1 MKRMVALALAACMAV
16 SSATVSFAA
25 SSYDYIEFGGWVT
38 LDYDVLDGGNVLVP
52 GNEYRIPI
60 LDGSDYFNEDSADV
74 WKISASEYVPAED
87 AEDGKAGNKK
97 FSEVDVV
104 KGSDGI
110 YYLTLDVKRNLDT
123 YDGDQTAYILIKV
136 EEKGIDREDA
146 EINRSM
152 ADEYEYETAEMIEAA
167 GPYLNTSISLRNL
180 QRYSEEDPT
189 DFDGG
194 FIEGLSED
202 EVDDERDDGIT
213 KTLESGDRVYTTTIS
228 VEEFEIASTDYDVI
242 DDDEYDVDNSM
253 PLVMA
258 GGDVSRSLLHFG
270 NTAEYLGK
278 FSSSRER
285 PFDLSYSTV
294 TNSEV
299 SSDNPNADLVCISFP
314 GRPSFAANSD
324 LVIKDKDM
332 NYLYEVERDGSL
344 TELDTTTTDEGYL
357 AYRTIQLTGYVASD
371 IRLKNVESSSETE
384 SSSSS
389 SSSSSSTGSTG
400 GKVNPD
406 TGR

>member
-74 WKISASEYVPAED
+74 WKISASEYVPAEN

-123 YDGDQTAYILIKV
+123 YYDDQTAYILIKV

-152 ADEYEYETAEMIEAA
+152 ANEYRTNTEDFLTEA
-167 GPYLNTSISLRNL
+167 GKDGYKGDSLSLAKL
-180 QRYSEEDPT
+180 QRSCESDPL
-189 DFDGG
+189 DFDGMG
-194 FIEGLSED
+194 FIEGLDSSD
-202 EVDDERDDGIT
+202 E
-213 KTLESGDRVYTTTIS
+213 LESGDRVYTTTIS

-299 SSDNPNADLVCISFP
+299 ASDNPNADLVCISFP

-357 AYRTIQLTGYVASD
+357 AYRTIQLTSYVASD

>member
-74 WKISASEYVPAED
+74 WKISASEYVPAD
-87 AEDGKAGNKK
+87 DGKAGDKK

-123 YDGDQTAYILIKV
+123 YYDDQTAYVLLKV

-152 ADEYEYETAEMIEAA
+152 AAEYVTDTQGFMSDADLGQRE
-167 GPYLNTSISLRNL
+167 PSLRNL
-180 QRYSEEDPT
+180 QRYSEKDPT

-194 FIEGLSED
+194 FLDGFDPSED
-202 EVDDERDDGIT
+202 EI
-213 KTLESGDRVYTTTIS
+213 ESGDRVYTTTIS

-294 TNSEV
+294 TNSDVASE
-299 SSDNPNADLVCISFP
+299 NPRADLVCISFP

-324 LVIKDKDM
+324 LVIKDKKM

-357 AYRTIQLTGYVASD
+357 AYRTIQLTSYVASD

>member
-146 EINRSM
+146 EINSSM
-152 ADEYEYETAEMIEAA
+152 AAEYVTDTQRFMSDADLGQRE
-167 GPYLNTSISLRNL
+167 PSLRNL

-194 FIEGLSED
+194 FLDGFDPSED
-202 EVDDERDDGIT
+202 EI
-213 KTLESGDRVYTTTIS
+213 ESGDRVYTTTIS

-299 SSDNPNADLVCISFP
+299 ASDNPNADLVCISFP

-344 TELDTTTTDEGYL
+344 SELDTTTTDEGYL
-357 AYRTIQLTGYVASD
+357 AYRTIQLTSYVASD

>member
-74 WKISASEYVPAED
+74 WKISASEYVPAEK
-87 AEDGKAGNKK
+87 GKAGDKK

-123 YDGDQTAYILIKV
+123 YYDDQTAYILIKV

-194 FIEGLSED
+194 FLDGFDPSED
-202 EVDDERDDGIT
+202 EI
-213 KTLESGDRVYTTTIS
+213 ESGDRVYTTTIS

-299 SSDNPNADLVCISFP
+299 ASDNPNADLVCISFP

-344 TELDTTTTDEGYL
+344 SELDTTTTDEGYL
-357 AYRTIQLTGYVASD
+357 AYRTIQLTSYVASD

>member
-123 YDGDQTAYILIKV
+123 YYDDQTAYILIKV

-194 FIEGLSED
+194 FLDGFDPSED
-202 EVDDERDDGIT
+202 EI
-213 KTLESGDRVYTTTIS
+213 ESGDRVYTTTIS

-299 SSDNPNADLVCISFP
+299 ASDNPNADLVCISFP

-357 AYRTIQLTGYVASD
+357 AYRTIQLTSYVASD

>member
-74 WKISASEYVPAED
+74 WKISASEYVPAEK
-87 AEDGKAGNKK
+87 GKAGDKK

-123 YDGDQTAYILIKV
+123 YYDDQTAYILIKV

-152 ADEYEYETAEMIEAA
+152 ADEYEWATADMINTADLD
-167 GPYLNTSISLRNL
+167 PDTSISLRNL

-194 FIEGLSED
+194 FLDGFDPSED
-202 EVDDERDDGIT
+202 EI
-213 KTLESGDRVYTTTIS
+213 ESGDRVYTTTIS

-299 SSDNPNADLVCISFP
+299 ASDNPNADLVCISFP

-357 AYRTIQLTGYVASD
+357 AYRTIQLTSYVASD

>member
-60 LDGSDYFNEDSADV
+60 LDGSDYFNEDSADI
-74 WKISASEYVPAED
+74 WKISASEYVPAD
-87 AEDGKAGNKK
+87 DGKAGNKK

-146 EINRSM
+146 EINSSM
-152 ADEYEYETAEMIEAA
+152 ANEYRTNTEDFLTEA
-167 GPYLNTSISLRNL
+167 GKDGYKGDSLSLAKL
-180 QRYSEEDPT
+180 QRSCESDPL
-189 DFDGG
+189 DFDGMG
-194 FIEGLSED
+194 FIEGLDSSD
-202 EVDDERDDGIT
+202 E
-213 KTLESGDRVYTTTIS
+213 LESGDRVYTTTIS

-299 SSDNPNADLVCISFP
+299 ASDNPNADLVCISFP

-357 AYRTIQLTGYVASD
+357 AYRTIQLTSYVASD

>member
-74 WKISASEYVPAED
+74 WKISASEYVPAEK
-87 AEDGKAGNKK
+87 GKAGDKK

-123 YDGDQTAYILIKV
+123 YYDDQTAYILIKV
-136 EEKGIDREDA
+136 EEKGIDRDDA

-152 ADEYEYETAEMIEAA
+152 ANEYRTNTEDFLDEAWDGDYE
-167 GPYLNTSISLRNL
+167 GDSLSLAKL
-180 QRYSEEDPT
+180 QRSCESDPL
-189 DFDGG
+189 DFDGRG
-194 FIEGLSED
+194 FIEGLDPTDSD
-202 EVDDERDDGIT
+202 
-213 KTLESGDRVYTTTIS
+213 KLESGDRVYTTTIS

-299 SSDNPNADLVCISFP
+299 ASDNPNADLVCISFP

-344 TELDTTTTDEGYL
+344 IELDTTTTDEGYL
-357 AYRTIQLTGYVASD
+357 AYRTIQLTSYVASD

>member
-74 WKISASEYVPAED
+74 WKISASEYVPAD
-87 AEDGKAGNKK
+87 DGKAGNKK

-123 YDGDQTAYILIKV
+123 YYDDQTAYILIKV

-152 ADEYEYETAEMIEAA
+152 ANEYEWATADMINTAELD
-167 GPYLNTSISLRNL
+167 PDTSISLRNL

-194 FIEGLSED
+194 FLDGFDPSED
-202 EVDDERDDGIT
+202 EI
-213 KTLESGDRVYTTTIS
+213 ESGDRVYTTTIS

-299 SSDNPNADLVCISFP
+299 ASDNPNADLVCISFP

-357 AYRTIQLTGYVASD
+357 AYRTIQLTSYVASD

>member
-1 MKRMVALALAACMAV
+1 M
-16 SSATVSFAA
+16 
-25 SSYDYIEFGGWVT
+25 
-38 LDYDVLDGGNVLVP
+38 
-52 GNEYRIPI
+52 
-60 LDGSDYFNEDSADV
+60 
-74 WKISASEYVPAED
+74 
-87 AEDGKAGNKK
+87 
-97 FSEVDVV
+97 
-104 KGSDGI
+104 
-110 YYLTLDVKRNLDT
+110 
-123 YDGDQTAYILIKV
+123 

-152 ADEYEYETAEMIEAA
+152 ADEYWD
-167 GPYLNTSISLRNL
+167 NTSEFLTEAGKDGYKGDSLSLAKL
-180 QRYSEEDPT
+180 QRSCESDPL
-189 DFDGG
+189 DFDGMG
-194 FIEGLSED
+194 FIEGLDSSE
-202 EVDDERDDGIT
+202 E
-213 KTLESGDRVYTTTIS
+213 LESGDRVYTTTIS

-299 SSDNPNADLVCISFP
+299 ASDNPNADLVCISFP

-357 AYRTIQLTGYVASD
+357 AYRTIQLTSYVASD

>member
-74 WKISASEYVPAED
+74 WKISASEYVPAD
-87 AEDGKAGNKK
+87 DGKAGDKK

-123 YDGDQTAYILIKV
+123 YYDDQTAYILIKV

-146 EINRSM
+146 EINSSM
-152 ADEYEYETAEMIEAA
+152 AGEYWD
-167 GPYLNTSISLRNL
+167 NTSEFLTEAGNDGYKGDSLSLAKL
-180 QRYSEEDPT
+180 QRSCESDPL
-189 DFDGG
+189 DFDGMG
-194 FIEGLSED
+194 FIEGLDSSD
-202 EVDDERDDGIT
+202 E
-213 KTLESGDRVYTTTIS
+213 LESGDRVYTTTIS

-299 SSDNPNADLVCISFP
+299 ASDNPNADLVCISFP

-357 AYRTIQLTGYVASD
+357 AYRTIQLTSYVASD

>member
-74 WKISASEYVPAED
+74 WKISASEYVPAEK
-87 AEDGKAGNKK
+87 GKAGDKK

-123 YDGDQTAYILIKV
+123 YYDDQTAYILIKV

-152 ADEYEYETAEMIEAA
+152 ADEYEWATADMINTADLD
-167 GPYLNTSISLRNL
+167 PDTSISLRNL

-189 DFDGG
+189 AFDGG
-194 FIEGLSED
+194 FIEGLSEG
-202 EVDDERDDGIT
+202 EVDDVLHDDDKT

-299 SSDNPNADLVCISFP
+299 ASDNPNADLVCISFP

-344 TELDTTTTDEGYL
+344 SELDTTTTDEGYL
-357 AYRTIQLTGYVASD
+357 AYRTIQLTSYVASD

>member
-74 WKISASEYVPAED
+74 WKISASEYVPAEN

-123 YDGDQTAYILIKV
+123 YYDDQTAYILIKV

-152 ADEYEYETAEMIEAA
+152 ADEYEWATADMINTADLD
-167 GPYLNTSISLRNL
+167 PDTSISLRNL

-194 FIEGLSED
+194 FLDGFDPSED
-202 EVDDERDDGIT
+202 EI
-213 KTLESGDRVYTTTIS
+213 ESGDRVYTTTIS

-299 SSDNPNADLVCISFP
+299 ASDNPNADLVCISFP

-357 AYRTIQLTGYVASD
+357 AYRTIQLTSYVASD

>member
-74 WKISASEYVPAED
+74 WKISASEYVPAEN

-97 FSEVDVV
+97 FSEVNVV

-180 QRYSEEDPT
+180 QRYSEKDPT
-189 DFDGG
+189 DFDGMG
-194 FIEGLSED
+194 FIEGLDSSD
-202 EVDDERDDGIT
+202 E
-213 KTLESGDRVYTTTIS
+213 LESGDRVYTTTIS

-299 SSDNPNADLVCISFP
+299 ASDNPNADLVCISFP

-357 AYRTIQLTGYVASD
+357 AYRTIQLTSYVASD

>member
-60 LDGSDYFNEDSADV
+60 LDGSDYFNEESADV
-74 WKISASEYVPAED
+74 WKISASEYVPAEN

-194 FIEGLSED
+194 FLDGFDPSED
-202 EVDDERDDGIT
+202 EI
-213 KTLESGDRVYTTTIS
+213 ESGDRVYTTTIS

-299 SSDNPNADLVCISFP
+299 ASDNPNADLVCISFP

-389 SSSSSSTGSTG
+389 SSSSSSTGSIG

>member
-74 WKISASEYVPAED
+74 WKISASEYVPAEN

-123 YDGDQTAYILIKV
+123 YYDDQTAYILIKV

-152 ADEYEYETAEMIEAA
+152 AAEYERDTADMIGAA

-180 QRYSEEDPT
+180 QRYSEKDPT
-189 DFDGG
+189 DFDGMG
-194 FIEGLSED
+194 FIEGLDSSD
-202 EVDDERDDGIT
+202 E
-213 KTLESGDRVYTTTIS
+213 LESGDRVYTTTIS

-299 SSDNPNADLVCISFP
+299 ASDNPNADLVCISFP

-357 AYRTIQLTGYVASD
+357 AYRTIQLTSYVASD

>member
-152 ADEYEYETAEMIEAA
+152 ADEYEYETAEMIEAD

-194 FIEGLSED
+194 FLDGFDPSED
-202 EVDDERDDGIT
+202 EI
-213 KTLESGDRVYTTTIS
+213 ESGDRVYTTTIS

-299 SSDNPNADLVCISFP
+299 ASDNPNADLVCISFP

-357 AYRTIQLTGYVASD
+357 AYRTIQLTSYVASD

>member
-74 WKISASEYVPAED
+74 WKISASEYVPAD
-87 AEDGKAGNKK
+87 DGKAGNKK

-123 YDGDQTAYILIKV
+123 YYDDQTAYILIKV

-152 ADEYEYETAEMIEAA
+152 ANEYEWATADMINTAELD
-167 GPYLNTSISLRNL
+167 PDTSISLRNL

-194 FIEGLSED
+194 FLDGFDPSED
-202 EVDDERDDGIT
+202 EI
-213 KTLESGDRVYTTTIS
+213 ESGDRVYTTTIS

-299 SSDNPNADLVCISFP
+299 ASDNPNADLVCISFP

-357 AYRTIQLTGYVASD
+357 AYRTIQLTSYVASD

-389 SSSSSSTGSTG
+389 SSSSSSTGGTG

>member
-60 LDGSDYFNEDSADV
+60 LDGSDYFNEESADV
-74 WKISASEYVPAED
+74 WKISASEYVPAEN

-194 FIEGLSED
+194 FLDGFDPSED
-202 EVDDERDDGIT
+202 EI
-213 KTLESGDRVYTTTIS
+213 ESGDRVYTTTIS

-299 SSDNPNADLVCISFP
+299 ASDNPNADLVCISFP

-357 AYRTIQLTGYVASD
+357 AYRTIQLTSYVASD

>member
-74 WKISASEYVPAED
+74 WKISASEYVPAEK
-87 AEDGKAGNKK
+87 GKAGDKK

-123 YDGDQTAYILIKV
+123 YYDDQTAYILIKV

-146 EINRSM
+146 EINSSM
-152 ADEYEYETAEMIEAA
+152 AAEYVTDTQRFMSDADLGQRE
-167 GPYLNTSISLRNL
+167 PSLRNL

-194 FIEGLSED
+194 FLDGFDPSED
-202 EVDDERDDGIT
+202 EI
-213 KTLESGDRVYTTTIS
+213 ESGDRVYTTTIS

-299 SSDNPNADLVCISFP
+299 ASDNPNADLVCISFP

-357 AYRTIQLTGYVASD
+357 AYRTIQLTSYVASD

-389 SSSSSSTGSTG
+389 SSSSSSTGGTG

>member
-74 WKISASEYVPAED
+74 WKISASEYVPAEK
-87 AEDGKAGNKK
+87 GKAGDKK

-123 YDGDQTAYILIKV
+123 YYDDQTAYILIKV

-167 GPYLNTSISLRNL
+167 IVKFEKEL
-180 QRYSEEDPT
+180 
-189 DFDGG
+189 
-194 FIEGLSED
+194 GL
-202 EVDDERDDGIT
+202 
-213 KTLESGDRVYTTTIS
+213 
-228 VEEFEIASTDYDVI
+228 
-242 DDDEYDVDNSM
+242 
-253 PLVMA
+253 
-258 GGDVSRSLLHFG
+258 
-270 NTAEYLGK
+270 
-278 FSSSRER
+278 
-285 PFDLSYSTV
+285 
-294 TNSEV
+294 
-299 SSDNPNADLVCISFP
+299 
-314 GRPSFAANSD
+314 
-324 LVIKDKDM
+324 
-332 NYLYEVERDGSL
+332 
-344 TELDTTTTDEGYL
+344 
-357 AYRTIQLTGYVASD
+357 
-371 IRLKNVESSSETE
+371 
-384 SSSSS
+384 
-389 SSSSSSTGSTG
+389 
-400 GKVNPD
+400 
-406 TGR
+406 

>member
-74 WKISASEYVPAED
+74 WKISASEYVPAEK
-87 AEDGKAGNKK
+87 GKAGDKK

-123 YDGDQTAYILIKV
+123 YYDDQTAYILIKV
-136 EEKGIDREDA
+136 EEKGIDRDDA

-152 ADEYEYETAEMIEAA
+152 AAEYVADTQRFMSDADLGQRE
-167 GPYLNTSISLRNL
+167 PSLRNL

-194 FIEGLSED
+194 FLDGFDPSED
-202 EVDDERDDGIT
+202 EI
-213 KTLESGDRVYTTTIS
+213 ESGDRVYTTTIS

-299 SSDNPNADLVCISFP
+299 ASDNPNADLVCISFP

-357 AYRTIQLTGYVASD
+357 AYRTIQLTSYVASD

>member
-74 WKISASEYVPAED
+74 WKISASEYVPAEK
-87 AEDGKAGNKK
+87 GKAGDKK

-152 ADEYEYETAEMIEAA
+152 ANEYRTNTEDFLTEA
-167 GPYLNTSISLRNL
+167 GKDGYKGDSLSLAKL
-180 QRYSEEDPT
+180 QRSCESDPL
-189 DFDGG
+189 DFDGMG
-194 FIEGLSED
+194 FIEGLDSSD
-202 EVDDERDDGIT
+202 E
-213 KTLESGDRVYTTTIS
+213 LESGDRVYTTTIS

-299 SSDNPNADLVCISFP
+299 ASDNPNADLVCISFP

-357 AYRTIQLTGYVASD
+357 AYRTIQLTSYVASD

>member
-74 WKISASEYVPAED
+74 WKISASEYVPAEK
-87 AEDGKAGNKK
+87 GKAGDKK

-123 YDGDQTAYILIKV
+123 YYDDQTAYILIKV

-146 EINRSM
+146 EINSSM
-152 ADEYEYETAEMIEAA
+152 AAEYVTDTQRFMSDADLGQRE
-167 GPYLNTSISLRNL
+167 PSLRNL

-194 FIEGLSED
+194 FLDGFDPSED
-202 EVDDERDDGIT
+202 EI
-213 KTLESGDRVYTTTIS
+213 ESGDRVYTTTIS

-299 SSDNPNADLVCISFP
+299 ASDNPNADLVCISFP

-357 AYRTIQLTGYVASD
+357 AYRTIQLTSYVASD

>member
-74 WKISASEYVPAED
+74 WKISASEYVPAEN

-152 ADEYEYETAEMIEAA
+152 ANEYRTNTEDFLTEA
-167 GPYLNTSISLRNL
+167 GKDGYKGDSLSLAKL
-180 QRYSEEDPT
+180 QRSCESDPL
-189 DFDGG
+189 DFDGMG
-194 FIEGLSED
+194 FIEGLDSSD
-202 EVDDERDDGIT
+202 E
-213 KTLESGDRVYTTTIS
+213 LESGDRVYTTTIS

-299 SSDNPNADLVCISFP
+299 ASDNPNADLVCISFP

-357 AYRTIQLTGYVASD
+357 AYRTIQLTSYVASD

-389 SSSSSSTGSTG
+389 SSSSSSTGGTG

>member
-1 MKRMVALALAACMAV
+1 M
-16 SSATVSFAA
+16 
-25 SSYDYIEFGGWVT
+25 
-38 LDYDVLDGGNVLVP
+38 LDGGNVLVP

-194 FIEGLSED
+194 FLDGFDPSED
-202 EVDDERDDGIT
+202 EI
-213 KTLESGDRVYTTTIS
+213 ESGDRVYTTTIS

-299 SSDNPNADLVCISFP
+299 ASDNPNADLVCISFP

-357 AYRTIQLTGYVASD
+357 AYRTIQLTSYVASD

>member
-180 QRYSEEDPT
+180 QRYSEKDPT

-194 FIEGLSED
+194 FLDGFDPSED
-202 EVDDERDDGIT
+202 EI
-213 KTLESGDRVYTTTIS
+213 ESGDRVYTTTIS

-299 SSDNPNADLVCISFP
+299 ASDNPNADLVCISFP

-357 AYRTIQLTGYVASD
+357 AYRTIQLTSYVASD

>member
-152 ADEYEYETAEMIEAA
+152 AAEYEGDTADMIDAA
-167 GPYLNTSISLRNL
+167 RLDSDTSISLRNL

-189 DFDGG
+189 GFDGG
-194 FIEGLSED
+194 FIDGLSLD
-202 EVDDERDDGIT
+202 EIDPDGEEAQ
-213 KTLESGDRVYTTTIS
+213 TLESGDRVYTTTIS

-299 SSDNPNADLVCISFP
+299 ASDNPNADLVCISFP

-357 AYRTIQLTGYVASD
+357 AYRTIQLTSYVASD

>member
-74 WKISASEYVPAED
+74 WKISASEYVPAEN

-123 YDGDQTAYILIKV
+123 YYDDQTAYILIKV

-152 ADEYEYETAEMIEAA
+152 ADEYEWATADMINTADLD
-167 GPYLNTSISLRNL
+167 PDTSISLRNL

-194 FIEGLSED
+194 FLDGFDPSED
-202 EVDDERDDGIT
+202 EI
-213 KTLESGDRVYTTTIS
+213 ESGDRVYTTTIS

-299 SSDNPNADLVCISFP
+299 ASDNPNADLVCISFP

-357 AYRTIQLTGYVASD
+357 AYRTIQLTSYVASD

-400 GKVNPD
+400 GKVIPD

>member
-74 WKISASEYVPAED
+74 WKISASEYVPAEK
-87 AEDGKAGNKK
+87 GKAGDKK

-123 YDGDQTAYILIKV
+123 YYDDQTAYILIKV

-357 AYRTIQLTGYVASD
+357 AYRTIQLTSYVASD

>member
-60 LDGSDYFNEDSADV
+60 LDGSDYFNEESADV
-74 WKISASEYVPAED
+74 WKISASEYVPAD
-87 AEDGKAGNKK
+87 DGKAGDKK

-123 YDGDQTAYILIKV
+123 YYDDQTAYILIKV

-146 EINRSM
+146 EINSSTAAEYVTDTQRFMSD
-152 ADEYEYETAEMIEAA
+152 ADLGQRE
-167 GPYLNTSISLRNL
+167 PSLRNL

-194 FIEGLSED
+194 FLDGFDPSED
-202 EVDDERDDGIT
+202 EI
-213 KTLESGDRVYTTTIS
+213 ESGDRVYTTTIS

-299 SSDNPNADLVCISFP
+299 ASDNPNADLVCISFP

-357 AYRTIQLTGYVASD
+357 AYRTIQLTSYVASD

>member
-74 WKISASEYVPAED
+74 WKISASEYVPAEK
-87 AEDGKAGNKK
+87 GKAGDKK

-194 FIEGLSED
+194 FLDGFDPSED
-202 EVDDERDDGIT
+202 EI
-213 KTLESGDRVYTTTIS
+213 ESGDRVYTTTIS

-299 SSDNPNADLVCISFP
+299 ASDNPNADLVCISFP

-332 NYLYEVERDGSL
+332 NSLYEVERGGSL

-357 AYRTIQLTGYVASD
+357 AYRTIQLTSYVASD

>member
-60 LDGSDYFNEDSADV
+60 LDGSDYFNEESADV
-74 WKISASEYVPAED
+74 WKISASEYVPAEK
-87 AEDGKAGNKK
+87 GKAGNKK

-123 YDGDQTAYILIKV
+123 YYDDQTAYILIKV

-152 ADEYEYETAEMIEAA
+152 ADEYRDNTEKFLEIAGVEADDT
-167 GPYLNTSISLRNL
+167 LSLSKL
-180 QRYSEEDPT
+180 QRSCESDPL
-189 DFDGG
+189 DFDGRG
-194 FIEGLSED
+194 FIEGLDPTDSD
-202 EVDDERDDGIT
+202 
-213 KTLESGDRVYTTTIS
+213 KLESGDRVYSTTIS

-299 SSDNPNADLVCISFP
+299 ASDNPNADLVCISFP

-357 AYRTIQLTGYVASD
+357 AYRTIQLTSYVASD

>member
-74 WKISASEYVPAED
+74 WKISASEYVPAEK
-87 AEDGKAGNKK
+87 GKAGDKK

-123 YDGDQTAYILIKV
+123 YYDDQTAYILIKV
-136 EEKGIDREDA
+136 EEKGIDRDDA

-152 ADEYEYETAEMIEAA
+152 ANEYRTNTEDFLDEAWDGDYE
-167 GPYLNTSISLRNL
+167 GDSLSLAKL
-180 QRYSEEDPT
+180 QRSCESDPL
-189 DFDGG
+189 DFDGMG
-194 FIEGLSED
+194 FIEGLDSSD
-202 EVDDERDDGIT
+202 E
-213 KTLESGDRVYTTTIS
+213 LESGDRVYTTTIS

-299 SSDNPNADLVCISFP
+299 ASDNPNADLVCISFP

-357 AYRTIQLTGYVASD
+357 AYRTIQLTSYVASD

>member
-74 WKISASEYVPAED
+74 WKISASEYVPAEN

-152 ADEYEYETAEMIEAA
+152 ADEYRDNTEKFLEIAGFEADDT
-167 GPYLNTSISLRNL
+167 LSLSKL
-180 QRYSEEDPT
+180 QRSCESDPL
-189 DFDGG
+189 DFDGRG
-194 FIEGLSED
+194 FIEGLDPTDSD
-202 EVDDERDDGIT
+202 
-213 KTLESGDRVYTTTIS
+213 KLESGDRVYTTTIS

-299 SSDNPNADLVCISFP
+299 ASDNPNADLVCISFP

-357 AYRTIQLTGYVASD
+357 AYRTIQLTSYVASD

>member
-152 ADEYEYETAEMIEAA
+152 ADEYEYETWEMIETARL
-167 GPYLNTSISLRNL
+167 GSDTSISLRNL
-180 QRYSEEDPT
+180 QRYSEKDPT
-189 DFDGG
+189 DFDGMG
-194 FIEGLSED
+194 FIEGLDSSD
-202 EVDDERDDGIT
+202 E
-213 KTLESGDRVYTTTIS
+213 LESGDRVYTTTIS

-299 SSDNPNADLVCISFP
+299 ASDNPNADLVCISFP

-357 AYRTIQLTGYVASD
+357 AYRTIQLTSYVASD

>member
-74 WKISASEYVPAED
+74 WKISASEYVPAEN

-152 ADEYEYETAEMIEAA
+152 ANEYRTNTEDFLTEA
-167 GPYLNTSISLRNL
+167 GKDGYKGDSLSLAKL
-180 QRYSEEDPT
+180 QRSCESDPL
-189 DFDGG
+189 DFDGMG
-194 FIEGLSED
+194 FIEGLDSSD
-202 EVDDERDDGIT
+202 E
-213 KTLESGDRVYTTTIS
+213 LESGDRVYTTTIS

-299 SSDNPNADLVCISFP
+299 ASDNPNADLVCISFP

-357 AYRTIQLTGYVASD
+357 AYRTIQLTSYVASD

>member
-74 WKISASEYVPAED
+74 WKISASEYVPAEK
-87 AEDGKAGNKK
+87 GKAGDKK

-123 YDGDQTAYILIKV
+123 YYDDQTAYILIKV

-189 DFDGG
+189 AFDGG
-194 FIEGLSED
+194 FIEGLSFD
-202 EVDDERDDGIT
+202 EIAHDGEEAL
-213 KTLESGDRVYTTTIS
+213 TLESGDRVYTTTIS

-299 SSDNPNADLVCISFP
+299 ASDNPNADLVCISFP

-357 AYRTIQLTGYVASD
+357 AYRTIQLTSYVASD

>member
-74 WKISASEYVPAED
+74 WKISASEYVPAEK
-87 AEDGKAGNKK
+87 GKAGDKK

-110 YYLTLDVKRNLDT
+110 YYLTLDVKQNLDT
-123 YDGDQTAYILIKV
+123 YYDDQTAYILIKV

-152 ADEYEYETAEMIEAA
+152 ANEYRTNTEDFLAEAWDGDYE
-167 GPYLNTSISLRNL
+167 GDSLSLAKL
-180 QRYSEEDPT
+180 QRSCESDPL
-189 DFDGG
+189 DFDGMG
-194 FIEGLSED
+194 FIEGLD
-202 EVDDERDDGIT
+202 PNDTD
-213 KTLESGDRVYTTTIS
+213 KLESGDRVYTTTIS

-299 SSDNPNADLVCISFP
+299 ASDNPNADLVCISFP

-332 NYLYEVERDGSL
+332 NYLYEVERNGSL

-389 SSSSSSTGSTG
+389 SSSSSSTGSIG

>member
-60 LDGSDYFNEDSADV
+60 LDGSDYFNEESADV
-74 WKISASEYVPAED
+74 WKISASEYVPAD
-87 AEDGKAGNKK
+87 DGKAGNKK

-123 YDGDQTAYILIKV
+123 YYDDQTAYILIKV

-152 ADEYEYETAEMIEAA
+152 ANEYRTNTEDFLTEA
-167 GPYLNTSISLRNL
+167 GKDGYKGDSLSLAKL
-180 QRYSEEDPT
+180 QRSCESDPL
-189 DFDGG
+189 DFDGMG
-194 FIEGLSED
+194 FIEGLDSSD
-202 EVDDERDDGIT
+202 E
-213 KTLESGDRVYTTTIS
+213 LESGDRVYTTTIS

-299 SSDNPNADLVCISFP
+299 ASDNPNADLVCISFP

-357 AYRTIQLTGYVASD
+357 AYRTIQLTSYVASD

-389 SSSSSSTGSTG
+389 SSSSSSTGSIG